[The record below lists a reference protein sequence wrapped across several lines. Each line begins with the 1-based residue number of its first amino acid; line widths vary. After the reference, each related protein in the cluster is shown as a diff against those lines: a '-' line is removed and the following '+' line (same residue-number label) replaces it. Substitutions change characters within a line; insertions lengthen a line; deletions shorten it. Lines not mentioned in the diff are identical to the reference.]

1 MKKKTEIGYAV
12 VMFLFTLLLASIQ
25 KWSVTELVWS
35 LWIASLVLGYAYIVT
50 SIFGV
55 LISGNETGLL
65 GNKKSTKEKAPA
77 VAMNI
82 FFLIAMLFILGFS
95 KITLIFS
102 IFVMVSVVFSLND
115 ELKEK
120 LGLGFI
126 PSSTSYLARFIIYL
140 PMAAFMLGFFSIHF
154 LMFHFVHSI
163 FLNLFFPIIPD
174 SLLGQNIDET
184 GVYAFTI
191 FQEALFRFWPFIGIS
206 ALSRFDHYLKA
217 FKASGASSMTMPY
230 KNVVRMHLTI
240 FAVAFMN
247 FLKLEDFILYFIFI
261 LYFLPLKT
269 LIGLFKRSEKSDGLN
284 VNSLHKPIS

>member
-1 MKKKTEIGYAV
+1 MNKKTETGFAV
-12 VMFLFTLLLASIQ
+12 VMFLFTLLLATIQ

-50 SIFGV
+50 SIFGM
-55 LISGNETGLL
+55 LISGNKTGLL
-65 GNKKSTKEKAPA
+65 GNIKGKKENTPA

-82 FFLIAMLFILGFS
+82 FFFIVMLFILGFS
-95 KITLIFS
+95 KITLIFF
-102 IFVMVSVVFSLND
+102 IFVIVSVVFSLNE

-126 PSSTSYLARFIIYL
+126 PSSKSYLAKFIIYL
-140 PMAAFMLGFFSIHF
+140 PIAAFMLGFFSIHF

-163 FLNLFFPIIPD
+163 FLNLFFPLIPD
-174 SLLGQNIDET
+174 SLFGENIEEI
-184 GVYAFTI
+184 GVYVFTI
-191 FQEALFRFWPFIGIS
+191 FNEALFRFWPFIGIS
-206 ALSRFDHYLKA
+206 ALSRFDHYFNA

-247 FLKLEDFILYFIFI
+247 FLKLDGFILYFILI

-269 LIGLFKRSEKSDGLN
+269 IIGLFKGSEKSDDQN
-284 VNSLHKPIS
+284 VNTLRKPVS